1 MRCASGLP
9 NFIGNIRYF
18 KGNGARRRG
27 AAARRCGGEKI
38 ALI

>member
-18 KGNGARRRG
+18 KGNGAPRRR
-27 AAARRCGGEKI
+27 AAADVVVEKK
-38 ALI
+38 LR